1 MTFLAAG
8 MAACGGTQR
17 PVSDPR
23 PEPGAVVSTL
33 FDAGSVYGAM
43 GLLVAGPPLPFVATL
58 DYVADATPDSTL
70 AVFGLSLSNHA
81 LTFQRD
87 GNMFI
92 AHYHVEVTFRSD
104 TGAVRQLA
112 SDETVRVQSFQET
125 QRGDES
131 VIYQQF
137 IGVPPAVPPRRT
149 RIGPTRCRA
158 LRGRGRARRSPSI
171 AVRGARARPTCRSCS

>member
-1 MTFLAAG
+1 MAFLAG
-8 MAACGGTQR
+8 GVAACGGTQR

-81 LTFQRD
+81 LTFQHD
-87 GNMFI
+87 GIVFT
-92 AHYHVEVTFRSD
+92 AHYHVEAEER
-104 TGAVRQLA
+104 
-112 SDETVRVQSFQET
+112 RVGKE
-125 QRGDES
+125 
-131 VIYQQF
+131 
-137 IGVPPAVPPRRT
+137 
-149 RIGPTRCRA
+149 
-158 LRGRGRARRSPSI
+158 
-171 AVRGARARPTCRSCS
+171 CRSRWSPYH

>member
-1 MTFLAAG
+1 MVRPARFSLGMGRAKLTPGFEVEQVRRAAAMAFLAG
-8 MAACGGTQR
+8 GVAACGGTQR
-17 PVSDPR
+17 PVSAPR

-87 GNMFI
+87 GNVFT
-92 AHYHVEVTFRSD
+92 AHYHVEVTFR
-104 TGAVRQLA
+104 A
-112 SDETVRVQSFQET
+112 DE
-125 QRGDES
+125 
-131 VIYQQF
+131 I
-137 IGVPPAVPPRRT
+137 
-149 RIGPTRCRA
+149 
-158 LRGRGRARRSPSI
+158 GRAS
-171 AVRGARARPTCRSCS
+171 CRE